1 MERRPQQPSPHP
13 DARGERI
20 RQHVCKVEAADRRR
34 DAARER
40 LLRSDA
46 ARMGLDLMERGGFY
60 ALVDHKT
67 GQVVSGTVGA
77 ARYIYNLDEI
87 EAVFRDWRRRR
98 RRRRPPAPLGP

>member
-1 MERRPQQPSPHP
+1 MTLTERQ
-13 DARGERI
+13 ARII
-20 RQHVCKVEAADRRR
+20 RHIRAVEAADRRR

-40 LLRSDA
+40 LLRADA
-46 ARMGLDLMERGGFY
+46 ARMGLGLMERGGLY

-67 GQVVSGTVGA
+67 GQVVSGEVGKV
-77 ARYIYNLDEI
+77 RHLHGLDEI